1 MTSTLLQLSLP
12 LFILHRLEQPHFSSS
27 INYTMSGLSSGLK
40 NWHWRSKNTQP
51 WAVQWFKKNLGQLS
65 TPKTRVVEVRDVDG
79 DCDLGMRKSKV
90 P

>member
-1 MTSTLLQLSLP
+1 
-12 LFILHRLEQPHFSSS
+12 
-27 INYTMSGLSSGLK
+27 MSGLSSGLK

-65 TPKTRVVEVRDVDG
+65 TPKTHVVNVRDVDG

-90 P
+90 RLDLALGEDSIVPS